1 MEGMVLGW
9 WRCCLGER
17 AEGFRVVGTGEG
29 VGVTGVDDASLR
41 QPLVGGLK
49 LDILVVEKWLE

>member
-1 MEGMVLGW
+1 MVLGW
-9 WRCCLGER
+9 WRCCLGEI

-29 VGVTGVDDASLR
+29 VGVTGVGDASLR

>member
-1 MEGMVLGW
+1 MVLGW